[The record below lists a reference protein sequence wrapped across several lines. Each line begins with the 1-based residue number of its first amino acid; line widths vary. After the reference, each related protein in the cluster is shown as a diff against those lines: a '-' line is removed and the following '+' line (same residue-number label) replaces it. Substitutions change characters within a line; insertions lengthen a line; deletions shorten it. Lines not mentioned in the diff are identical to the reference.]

1 MTILQ
6 AVVEPQS
13 FTPVQRRELPMGCF
27 CSTELSDLR
36 LPLDFYRLGAHAC
49 DNYKLLSHVDVE
61 TTIAEIREFTFV
73 HCVQLQD
80 VMLPYT
86 AGGSIFFPRVRTPC
100 GHGAQVIIE
109 GREIQSDGGEEDK
122 DNPTNNKKP
131 KPTTTQRPSLHHP
144 VVFPLY

>member
-49 DNYKLLSHVDVE
+49 DNCKLLSHVDVE

-86 AGGSIFFPRVRTPC
+86 AGGSIFFHEYGRRVGMVPRSSLKEGKYNQMVEKRT
-100 GHGAQVIIE
+100 
-109 GREIQSDGGEEDK
+109 K
-122 DNPTNNKKP
+122 
-131 KPTTTQRPSLHHP
+131 TTQQTTKNQNQPQPKGRASTIL
-144 VVFPLY
+144 